1 MKSRRPAAL
10 RSGRV
15 WFALM
20 VVAAFGLV
28 SLLAPVLAPHDP
40 YALDFAR
47 TRLPPMWEQGGAEPG
62 SQDHPLGTDRSG
74 RDILSRFVYG
84 ARTAFASA
92 LAAVPLAALIGLAA
106 GLVAGYAGGRVG
118 AAILF
123 VTDVVQALPPI
134 MFMILV
140 VLILRSA
147 LAPTWANGLLTLV
160 VGFVAVA
167 WTSLARLARAAA
179 RQLRTRLFVEAAAAL
194 GASPARVVVRHLL
207 PNMLPLVA
215 AWVINAVPAV
225 VLLEAVLGYIGV
237 GLTRAVD
244 GDEFGVVSWG
254 GLFFSGRPML
264 NYNALPV
271 LAPALG
277 LLVLTMSLVLLAESL
292 TERTRRGAE

>member
-1 MKSRRPAAL
+1 MTARRATAL

-15 WFALM
+15 WFALV
-20 VVAAFGLV
+20 VVAAFSLV
-28 SLLAPVLAPHDP
+28 SLLAPALAPHDP
-40 YALDFAR
+40 YERDFAR

-62 SQDHPLGTDRSG
+62 SADHPLGTDRSG

-106 GLVAGYAGGRVG
+106 GLVAGYAGGRVD

-123 VTDVVQALPPI
+123 VTDVVQALPAV

-147 LAPTWANGLLTLV
+147 LEPTWANGLLTLV

-167 WTSLARLARAAA
+167 WTSMARLARAAA
-179 RQLRTRLFVEAAAAL
+179 RQWRSRLFVEAAAAL

-207 PNMLPLVA
+207 PNVLPLAA

-225 VLLEAVLGYIGV
+225 VMLEAVLGYIGV

-277 LLVLTMSLVLLAESL
+277 LLVLTIGFVLLADYLS
-292 TERTRRGAE
+292 ERNRRGAA